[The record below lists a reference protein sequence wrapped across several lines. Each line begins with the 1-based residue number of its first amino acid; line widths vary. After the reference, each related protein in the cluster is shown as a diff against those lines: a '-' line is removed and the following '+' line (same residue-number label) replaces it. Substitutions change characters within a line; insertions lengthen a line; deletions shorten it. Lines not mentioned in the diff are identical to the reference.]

1 MHELRKKS
9 TFSKILSKN
18 SQNCVLISPKFNSFE
33 AQNCVLISEFHRAY
47 EKARNERIGF
57 CDRNDKT
64 YIPLKLRIVY

>member
-1 MHELRKKS
+1 MHDLRKKS
-9 TFSKILSKN
+9 TSSKILSTN
-18 SQNCVLISPKFNSFE
+18 SQNCVLSVVLISTKLNSFE

-64 YIPLKLRIVY
+64 H